1 MKKNMKKPLYIIIP
15 AVLIIL
21 LILAVYLE
29 KRGVHLSP
37 IPKDTIGNTA
47 GNLRGE
53 GKFCE

>member
-15 AVLIIL
+15 AVLIVL

-53 GKFCE
+53 GKF

>member
-15 AVLIIL
+15 AVLIVL

-37 IPKDTIGNTA
+37 IPKDTIGRVLNTFKSF
-47 GNLRGE
+47 
-53 GKFCE
+53 KF